1 MLTVPV
7 QTTYV
12 RQTGSYPR
20 LRLLKV
26 YDVHANR
33 DHGSHRI
40 SLPELV
46 TFLNWISVTPIS
58 DLDLTLCFELGGLR
72 RSLRDITPLR
82 NVKTLRLQLP
92 LSASETVR

>member
-26 YDVHANR
+26 YDVHANS
-33 DHGSHRI
+33 DHCSHQFPV
-40 SLPELV
+40 PELV
-46 TFLNWISVTPIS
+46 TFLNRISSTPIS

-72 RSLRDITPLR
+72 RSVRDITPLR
-82 NVKTLRLQLP
+82 NVKTLRLQVP
-92 LSASETVR
+92 LSAHETVR